1 MEALANGCALI
12 TTKRGGIPERAEGRA
27 LLVDYPDSP
36 NFATALKSLL
46 STPSKLKELH
56 DIAWNDFPFN
66 CANMAGQTDLA
77 RKKIIS

>member
-66 CANMAGQTDLA
+66 CASMAGHTDLA